1 MKKTPFHY
9 SSEELD
15 VDKLRETQLLDMA
28 IVETADTKKHG
39 GYGRG
44 ETTNNKEEQRVSDRN
59 GTVHL

>member
-1 MKKTPFHY
+1 M
-9 SSEELD
+9 
-15 VDKLRETQLLDMA
+15 DMA

-59 GTVHL
+59 ETVHL